1 MVVGGR
7 GEKRT
12 LRLAAR
18 YADGW
23 NVPYI
28 HLEEFERLSG
38 VLDMWCEKED
48 RDPTSVER
56 SINLHMH
63 MGATEADGE
72 RIEKER
78 AALFGSRPEQRG
90 GTIIGGP
97 QRAIDRIQHFAET
110 GAQRVSIAI
119 RPPIDWDALQAFAEV
134 VIPAVK

>member
-1 MVVGGR
+1 
-7 GEKRT
+7 
-12 LRLAAR
+12 
-18 YADGW
+18 
-23 NVPYI
+23 
-28 HLEEFERLSG
+28 
-38 VLDMWCEKED
+38 MWCEKED
-48 RDPTSVER
+48 RDPTGVER